1 MTAMT
6 FRTVWIVAT
15 REIQWQKLIAV
26 SSGQLYSPLPT
37 ALKHQLQVW
46 ESSGPPSLQTCW
58 LQIRGS
64 PGTSL
69 GLIIY
74 WTDSQNSGKPYTCDY
89 SFTVTKGYKL
99 KPAKRRATQGK
110 IWEEP
115 KCEASGCLSLGSYGQ
130 CYLLLAKMYDNT
142 RILPT
147 REAYPGIWYLKFIS
161 WFNHMLPAWLTFSF
175 QLLPE
180 GRLTHLVSSSSGGRN
195 WCGVFQRPP
204 RKSCC

>member
-1 MTAMT
+1 MTKT
-6 FRTVWIVAT
+6 HCSEFRPIVQSPT
-15 REIQWQKLIAV
+15 KL
-26 SSGQLYSPLPT
+26 PL
-37 ALKHQLQVW
+37 LKHQLHVW

-58 LQIRGS
+58 LQIQGS

-69 GLIIY
+69 SLIIY

-180 GRLTHLVSSSSGGRN
+180 GRLTHLVLQFLCRSELM
-195 WCGVFQRPP
+195 WCVPKTP
-204 RKSCC
+204 S